1 MANSVGFPGKLERSR
16 MRAVLSIQRLCG
28 TQGRQGERGNFFGVG
43 CDGHDIIR
51 KKVSVQFL
59 NRFQISWIGFKGE
72 TKETFGVG
80 CLLSPCEGLRF
91 ISRVLFSSETPMKK
105 HMAIIDI
112 YYAFGYGSS

>member
-1 MANSVGFPGKLERSR
+1 MK
-16 MRAVLSIQRLCG
+16 C
-28 TQGRQGERGNFFGVG
+28 NFFGVG

-51 KKVSVQFL
+51 KKGSVQFL
-59 NRFQISWIGFKGE
+59 NRFQISWIRFKGE

-91 ISRVLFSSETPMKK
+91 ISRVLFSSETPMKQ

-112 YYAFGYGSS
+112 YYAFGYGSSWVPQQLDG

>member
-1 MANSVGFPGKLERSR
+1 MK
-16 MRAVLSIQRLCG
+16 C
-28 TQGRQGERGNFFGVG
+28 NFFGVG

-59 NRFQISWIGFKGE
+59 NRFQISWIRFKGE

-91 ISRVLFSSETPMKK
+91 ISRVLGQVGYPSNWMVDTKPGLSS
-105 HMAIIDI
+105 
-112 YYAFGYGSS
+112 